1 MAMVPSDKIFMSSIA
16 VYLTFR
22 IDLSIFF
29 VSIHLPRTVCFLVE
43 NIVQENVCFFNG
55 HKEWGEFPTHSDGV
69 THFFTAPGAESNG
82 GTAWIRR

>member
-22 IDLSIFF
+22 IHLSIFF
-29 VSIHLPRTVCFLVE
+29 VSINFPRTVCFLVK

-55 HKEWGEFPTHSDGV
+55 PKGWGELGKH
-69 THFFTAPGAESNG
+69 
-82 GTAWIRR
+82 